1 MFCKFLGVFWGRGLV
16 ALCERR
22 ELITS
27 DVRAIT
33 QADARDSRSA
43 SATFFFT
50 GVMPQ
55 ASSARQDARDSRVFY
70 MVSTAILMKNA

>member
-33 QADARDSRSA
+33 QADARDSGGKKNVKGFYYENHERGRS
-43 SATFFFT
+43 
-50 GVMPQ
+50 
-55 ASSARQDARDSRVFY
+55 R
-70 MVSTAILMKNA
+70 